1 MVKLYDPPELAQEAS
16 RGDPPLEAWPG
27 KPIGRSQLMAAAGDS
42 RDWFRYGHRLQ
53 AAEMAWAEFIDAR
66 RRRRDFRAGFDWN
79 QILILGDFGSG
90 KTSLGI
96 HLARH
101 WFGLGHAVFSNASCL
116 FGWHLE
122 HEEMYTAMGF
132 MPKNSVLLIDESSAH
147 LASRVGHG
155 VAISSFSEMNLKY
168 EEAEGERPTGQNG
181 SPQDSQTERA
191 HALLGFLQA
200 HEAAPPKFFRAAD
213 FAARWT

>member
-1 MVKLYDPPELAQEAS
+1 MP
-16 RGDPPLEAWPG
+16 
-27 KPIGRSQLMAAAGDS
+27 AAAV
-42 RDWFRYGHRLQ
+42 
-53 AAEMAWAEFIDAR
+53 
-66 RRRRDFRAGFDWN
+66 
-79 QILILGDFGSG
+79 
-90 KTSLGI
+90 GI

-122 HEEMYTAMGF
+122 HEEMSTAMEF

-147 LASRVGHG
+147 LASRVGHR

-200 HEAAPPKFFRAAD
+200 HESAPPKFFRRPTLPRD
-213 FAARWT
+213 AREFRDGREDRLGVDTGQPDQPQGLPLGRDL